1 MSQEEQPAASSSAAP
16 QLPFWLLTRDT
27 SGTWQSLPLTAWAR
41 VSAAGLPSKHAVALK
56 VD

>member
-16 QLPFWLLTRDT
+16 HLPFWLLAKDT
-27 SGTWQSLPLTAWAR
+27 SGTWQCLPLTAWAR
-41 VSAAGLPSKHAVALK
+41 LSFAGLPSKHPVALK